1 MKNKMR
7 IFVII
12 TLAAIIGLS
21 VMSCASGGTLEIKN
35 SKGETITA
43 GYLEGKITDVLA
55 ISAAV
60 EDGKGKTQDISN
72 GKTASFSFDEDTDI
86 TWFWFTQNYP
96 NITANFGSVTIEG
109 GDTTTIDAKTGRDLS
124 GYFD

>member
-1 MKNKMR
+1 MKNKMK
-7 IFVII
+7 IFGII
-12 TLAAIIGLS
+12 AVAAIIGLS

-43 GYLEGKITDVLA
+43 GYLEGKFSDVIT

-60 EDGKGKTQDISN
+60 EGGKGKTQDISN

-86 TWFWFTQNYP
+86 TWFWFTEDFP
-96 NITANFGSVTIEG
+96 NITADFGSVTIEG
-109 GDTTTIDAKTGRDLS
+109 GDTTTIDAKTGKDMTGL
-124 GYFD
+124 F